1 MSENYICLFIY
12 VPPDGSNWYSDE
24 TNGIEILRK
33 TLIDIKIMYSN
44 HKLLIA
50 GDMNARIGN
59 ELDYIIDDNVKY
71 LPNVH
76 WYNVSNFSTVRRS
89 KDEIV
94 NKFGR
99 TFSELCK
106 EIGI

>member
-1 MSENYICLFIY
+1 
-12 VPPDGSNWYSDE
+12 
-24 TNGIEILRK
+24 
-33 TLIDIKIMYSN
+33 
-44 HKLLIA
+44 
-50 GDMNARIGN
+50 MNARIGN

-76 WYNVSNFSTVRRS
+76 WYNVSNFSKVRRS

-99 TFSELCK
+99 TFLELCK
-106 EIGI
+106 EIGIYVLNGRKGKDIPGDFTYNYMLSGAKCDRLYCRRREHI

>member
-1 MSENYICLFIY
+1 
-12 VPPDGSNWYSDE
+12 
-24 TNGIEILRK
+24 
-33 TLIDIKIMYSN
+33 
-44 HKLLIA
+44 
-50 GDMNARIGN
+50 MNARIGN

-76 WYNVSNFSTVRRS
+76 WYNVSNFSKVRRS

-99 TFSELCK
+99 TFLE
-106 EIGI
+106 